1 MTSLLCFLTFTRIY
15 SLTNLVVIDMEV
27 ILVIIFT

>member
-1 MTSLLCFLTFTRIY
+1 MTSLLYFLTYIRIY